1 MKEEKP
7 PHESHLGLPCARA
20 IMKSSSYISKD
31 MIHVICSCSL
41 KAKQNQKESGSGGQ
55 LTGRKVAYLF
65 ILLLLVVRC
74 AWDNAIKNG

>member
-1 MKEEKP
+1 MHRHALKRKQVAECIRAALCAQDHEK
-7 PHESHLGLPCARA
+7 
-20 IMKSSSYISKD
+20 SKK
-31 MIHVICSCSL
+31 MIHVCIRCL

-65 ILLLLVVRC
+65 ILPFACC